1 MEKKITTAKLLLV
14 EKKNKMETE
23 KLLTIAE
30 VAKMLRVN
38 PCTIRNWS
46 NSPLLHSFRL
56 GTRGDRRF
64 RQKDIDEFLK
74 KGGENCNSRTRK

>member
-1 MEKKITTAKLLLV
+1 M
-14 EKKNKMETE
+14 TE

-30 VAKMLRVN
+30 VARMLRVSS
-38 PCTIRNWS
+38 CTIRNWS

-64 RQKDIDEFLK
+64 RQKDVDEFLK
-74 KGGENCNSRTRK
+74 KGEKNANSRTRK